1 LKKIIYNTF
10 RKYDLKGDGLM
21 DFDIK
26 VDMKCMT
33 ALFLTLIFAA
43 STIAYDLETAIMAEL
58 YGVVITALIID
69 IMFSKIALSKYDM
82 EKEVKTYF
90 FLSHIFCSVI
100 NFLMLL
106 YSITKPTLVVSS
118 SNDSVVIF
126 LALLTCVVLY
136 ASPFMINYYFGI
148 LFGIL
153 MKKSK
158 TVLACLL
165 NSAGCV
171 ITISVSIFILCCN

>member
-1 LKKIIYNTF
+1 
-10 RKYDLKGDGLM
+10 M

-26 VDMKCMT
+26 VDIKCMT

-43 STIAYDLETAIMAEL
+43 STITYDLETAIMAEL
-58 YGVVITALIID
+58 YGVVITSLIID
-69 IMFSKIALSKYDM
+69 IMFSKIALPKYDM
-82 EKEVKTYF
+82 ENEVKTYF

-136 ASPFMINYYFGI
+136 APFMINYYFGI

-158 TVLACLL
+158 TFLACLL